1 MKLKRFFIFK
11 LSLYKYREMFEWLF
25 RTSQK
30 TIPPPVAAVPVK
42 APVVV
47 APVAAAPVKASP
59 TKKYAIP
66 NVVIPPREE
75 CEYDNN
81 ELTYLSSTNIQPRLD
96 CLKSRLRFLQDDML
110 RAKKECGEDF
120 ICRRK
125 VVSAYEVALMDA
137 QSEVTNTE
145 NELLDKLA
153 EERDE
158 TSESLTGSATSP
170 FNGGRRRTK
179 KSKKASRR
187 TRRKQYRR
195 KH

>member
-1 MKLKRFFIFK
+1 
-11 LSLYKYREMFEWLF
+11 MFEWLF

-47 APVAAAPVKASP
+47 APVVVAPVAAAPVKAPP

-75 CEYDNN
+75 CDYDNI
-81 ELTYLSSTNIQPRLD
+81 ELRFLSSTNIQPRLD
-96 CLKSRLRFLQDDML
+96 CLKIRVNFLQDDML
-110 RAKKECGEDF
+110 RAKKACGEDF

-153 EERDE
+153 EEPAEERDE

-179 KSKKASRR
+179 KNKKASRR